1 VSTVRRIKVENR
13 LAKLVEMP
21 GGISLAE
28 ALERA
33 DSNLEQVKDEYLA
46 ELDCKIAQIEQL
58 EGGGGKPDP
67 AAIDALYAASN
78 EMVAIAGVFGLGELG
93 QAAYSFCEL
102 LDRLRQ
108 SGGWSAQ
115 AVAVHIG
122 AMKLLRHPQAA
133 ESHGGCKAV
142 LEGLRQVTERTA
154 PRAD

>member
-13 LAKLVEMP
+13 LAKLVQVP

-33 DSNLEQVKDEYLA
+33 DQNLEKVKDEYLA
-46 ELDCKIAQIEQL
+46 VLDEKIARIEQL
-58 EGGGGKPDP
+58 AGAAKPDP
-67 AAIDALYAASN
+67 AVVDELYGVSN
-78 EMVAIAGVFGLGELG
+78 DMVTVAGVFGLGELG

-108 SGGWSAQ
+108 TGAWSPQ
-115 AVAVHIG
+115 AVAVHVS

-133 ESHGGCKAV
+133 ASHGGCDAV
-142 LEGLRQVTERTA
+142 LKGLRQVTERTA
-154 PRAD
+154 PRVG

>member
-1 VSTVRRIKVENR
+1 MSTVRRIKIENR
-13 LAKLVEMP
+13 LAKLVQMP
-21 GGISLAE
+21 GGVSLAE

-33 DSNLEQVKDEYLA
+33 DSNLEDVKGEYLA
-46 ELDCKIAQIEQL
+46 DLDCKIAHIEQL
-58 EGGGGKPDP
+58 AGGGRPDP
-67 AAIDALYAASN
+67 DTVDELYTASN
-78 EMVAIAGVFGLGELG
+78 EMVSIAGVFGLGELG

-108 SGGWSAQ
+108 TGAWSAQ

-122 AMKLLRHPQAA
+122 AMKLLRHPLTA

-154 PRAD
+154 PRTD